1 MFSELPPESI
11 CIVRLSH
18 IGDTCHAL
26 AVVRTI
32 QDTWPETN
40 LTWIIGK
47 TEASLMADIPGI
59 EFIIFDKSKG
69 RLAYR
74 ELHKTLANRRFDVAL
89 CMHASMRVNRIC
101 RIIDTP
107 VRLGFDKARERL
119 EHRRSGDELSE
130 HFLFLRQFGRRQ
142 GLEKRLGP
150 GSGSQCRRGSHSAE
164 RQ

>member
-1 MFSELPPESI
+1 MFSKLPPENI

-40 LTWIIGK
+40 ITWIIGK

-74 ELHKTLANRRFDVAL
+74 ELHKTLANRRFDVA
-89 CMHASMRVNRIC
+89 
-101 RIIDTP
+101 P
-107 VRLGFDKARERL
+107 VSYT
-119 EHRRSGDELSE
+119 H
-130 HFLFLRQFGRRQ
+130 LRAH
-142 GLEKRLGP
+142 ET
-150 GSGSQCRRGSHSAE
+150 
-164 RQ
+164 